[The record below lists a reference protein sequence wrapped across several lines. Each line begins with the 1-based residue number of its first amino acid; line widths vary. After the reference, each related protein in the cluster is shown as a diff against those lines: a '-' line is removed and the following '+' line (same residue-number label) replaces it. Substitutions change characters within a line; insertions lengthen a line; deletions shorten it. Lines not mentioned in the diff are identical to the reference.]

1 VPTDASPAPP
11 PGSVPIR
18 RLAAILIADVAGYSR
33 LMERD
38 EAGTHLRLREVRAQ
52 VTDPAIERHG
62 GRIVR
67 TAGDGMLVEFA
78 SAVEALSAAV
88 EIQREMAARNR
99 GLAPE
104 SRIDFRIGIN
114 LGDIIIDGHDIAG
127 EGVNLAARLEALA
140 EPGGIALS
148 RAVREQVRQVVGV
161 QLADAG
167 VHRVKN
173 ISQPIRV
180 YTVKL
185 EGEPRRTVAP
195 RLRRWRIAWVAA
207 LAAIGGA
214 LVAAAAL
221 LLRAPVA
228 PPGQSLVVLPFTTLG
243 AATDEEAALA
253 TRLTAEVTNA
263 MTRMSNVVV
272 ASRSAAARYAK
283 EPHDLAAIGR
293 ALAVRYALE
302 GTVAARGARLRVIA
316 QLSRTDTGAQVWSD
330 TLEAAR
336 DDGASVPIEIV
347 GRLADA
353 LRLQLRNAEV
363 KRLAHV
369 DAAAADAYTLALRAR
384 ALLPST
390 ENVAQMG
397 EVRAL
402 YEQALARDPKH
413 VPALEGLAYT
423 LAVIADRSHDPHERD
438 ALLRRAESLS
448 LQAVALGPNDAEAW
462 GSHSGV
468 LMFADKSAAAME
480 AIERALTLNPYFSEL
495 HGQHGLLLLNAG
507 RTGEALAAFERAI
520 RLNPVADS
528 VGVHLNMRCR
538 ALLYLGRYAEAID
551 SCQRAMTSA
560 PDWPDYMLLA
570 AAYAMA
576 GDLQR
581 AAAARAELLR
591 LEPRFTIRWLIERS
605 GRLAPR
611 AIEARDQHLIAG
623 LRLAGVPE

>member
-1 VPTDASPAPP
+1 
-11 PGSVPIR
+11 
-18 RLAAILIADVAGYSR
+18 
-33 LMERD
+33 
-38 EAGTHLRLREVRAQ
+38 
-52 VTDPAIERHG
+52 
-62 GRIVR
+62 
-67 TAGDGMLVEFA
+67 
-78 SAVEALSAAV
+78 V

-114 LGDIIIDGHDIAG
+114 LGDIIIDGQDIAG

-180 YTVKL
+180 YTVRL

-195 RLRRWRIAWVAA
+195 RLRRWRVAWVAA

-214 LVAAAAL
+214 LIAAAGL
-221 LLRAPVA
+221 LLRAPA
-228 PPGQSLVVLPFTTLG
+228 QPPGQSLVVLPFATLG
-243 AATDEEAALA
+243 AGSDEAAFA
-253 TRLTAEVTNA
+253 DRLTIEVTNA
-263 MTRMSNVVV
+263 MTRMSSVVV

-302 GTVAARGARLRVIA
+302 GTVAANGERLRVIA
-316 QLSRTDTGAQVWSD
+316 QLSRTDTGAQLWSD
-330 TLEAAR
+330 TLEAQRRA
-336 DDGASVPIEIV
+336 GEAVPLELV

-369 DAAAADAYTLALRAR
+369 DDADADAYTLALRAR

-402 YEQALARDPKH
+402 YERALARDPKH

-423 LAVIADRSHDPHERD
+423 LAVIADRSYDPQERD
-438 ALLRRAESLS
+438 ALLRRAEALS

-507 RTGEALAAFERAI
+507 RIEEALAAFERAI
-520 RLNPVADS
+520 RLNPVADA

-538 ALLYLGRYAEAID
+538 ALLYLGRYGEAID

-560 PDWPDYMLLA
+560 PDWPDYMLLT

-581 AAAARAELLR
+581 AAAVRDELLR
-591 LEPRFTIRWLIERS
+591 REPRFTIRWLIERS
-605 GRLAPR
+605 GRLAPP
-611 AIEARDQHLIAG
+611 ALQVRDQHLIAG
-623 LRLAGVPE
+623 LRRAGVPE